1 MKPLLSK
8 NCVQANITFKGKV
21 QGVGF
26 RFAVEE
32 IALNN
37 SLRGWV
43 KNLSNG
49 DVQAIAQ
56 GSRAS
61 IDAMINELKESRL
74 GPNIQKLKI
83 KWELCESLFQDFT
96 IEYDF

>member
-1 MKPLLSK
+1 MPE
-8 NCVQANITFKGKV
+8 CIQANIIFKGRV

-32 IALNN
+32 IALNH
-37 SLRGWV
+37 SLTGWV

-49 DVQAIAQ
+49 DVQALAQ
-56 GSRAS
+56 GSRPS
-61 IDAMINELKESRL
+61 IDAMLEAVRQSRL
-74 GPNIQKLKI
+74 GANISKVKI
-83 KWELCESLFQDFT
+83 QWESCADVLQDFT